1 MDQGKLQ
8 NYIQYFLKGKLSL
21 QHEKELLSWIRQS
34 EENKAMFL
42 QVQQRISREMAIR
55 TDKSVNIRWQQLK
68 QKIEKQEGTGR
79 RQFIYRVA
87 AVAAAFIAGV
97 VLTVLFSEVSEP
109 LTDQSAQLQNITV
122 PYGARTSTTLP
133 DGSKVWLN
141 AGTTLSFPAGYGKTR
156 PVTLNGEAFF
166 EVVKNSRPFI
176 VKTVYGEVE
185 VKGTSFNVKAYK
197 NENLQATLVEGAVV
211 LHDNAAKKEVPLRP
225 GQHAELQ
232 NQTIT
237 VENVD
242 TELYTSWTDG
252 KIIFRKAHM
261 PEVARRLERWYN
273 VKIVLAD
280 DPRLKEIWYSGT
292 LEMESFSE
300 VLELLKVTAPIDY
313 SYNEKERKITIR
325 YRQN

>member
-1 MDQGKLQ
+1 MDQNKLHSF
-8 NYIQYFLKGKLSL
+8 IKYFLKGKLS
-21 QHEKELLSWIRQS
+21 QQNEKELLAWIKQS
-34 EENKAMFL
+34 AENKMLFL
-42 QVQQRISREMAIR
+42 QEQQRLSKEL
-55 TDKSVNIRWQQLK
+55 TKEDDKFIITRWRQLK
-68 QKIEKQEGTGR
+68 QKIEKEEVTGR

-87 AVAAAFIAGV
+87 SVAAAFIAGI
-97 VLTVLFSEVSEP
+97 VLTVLFSEVNESF
-109 LTDQSAQLQNITV
+109 TDQSAQIQNITV

-133 DGSKVWLN
+133 DGSTVWLN
-141 AGTTLSFPAGYGKTR
+141 AGTTLSFPAGFGESR

-166 EVVKNSRPFI
+166 EVVENSRPFI

-185 VKGTSFNVKAYK
+185 VKGTSFNVKAYE
-197 NENLQATLVEGAVV
+197 NENLQATLVEGSVV
-211 LHDNAAKKEVPLRP
+211 MRDNATKKEVALRP
-225 GQHAELQ
+225 GQHAELR

-237 VENVD
+237 VKNVD

-252 KIIFRKAHM
+252 KIIFRKAYM
-261 PEVARRLERWYN
+261 PEVAKRLERWYN
-273 VKIVLAD
+273 VKIVLDD

-300 VLELLKVTAPIDY
+300 VLELLKVTAPVDY